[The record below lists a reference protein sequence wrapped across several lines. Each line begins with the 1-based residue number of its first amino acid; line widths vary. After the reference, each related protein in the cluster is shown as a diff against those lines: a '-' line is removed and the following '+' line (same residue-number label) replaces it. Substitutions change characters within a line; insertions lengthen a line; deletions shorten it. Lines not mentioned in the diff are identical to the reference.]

1 MTDRFPGVKFGIFA
15 VLCLVAAGYIVSI
28 TGNIRRLPFVSE
40 TGSYE
45 AVLDNASGLFVGD
58 DVRLAGVPVGRVQQ
72 IRIERGNAVVT
83 FQVDD
88 EVEIRDTWEVGARW
102 RNIIGQ
108 RFLYLYKV
116 GEGAPLQP
124 GDRIPVERSRPVADV
139 ARFFNEL
146 TPLLEAIDPQQQNK
160 LLTALNTS
168 LDTREGTVQ
177 ELVRDFSA
185 LSNTLAD
192 EEPAIRSVLDQGST
206 LLAEYNQRDEQFRA
220 FFTDLASVGD
230 VLAVRNDEFLGAIS
244 DITEVQR
251 QLGGLVQAND
261 EELSR
266 ILDDLDVITG
276 SIGEHRTD
284 FEEALGNT
292 RDGLAVYNL
301 ISRWGQW
308 FNVRAVA
315 FQTQE
320 NGQVT
325 YCQTE
330 NNVPCSAPNSR
341 TGEERQSSALPTRA
355 DVRLAATDV
364 VIGSAL
370 GELPGDGL
378 ALAALQAG
386 LPASAGVPATGA
398 QG

>member
-1 MTDRFPGVKFGIFA
+1 MTDRFPGVKFAIFTL
-15 VLCLVAAGYIVSI
+15 LCLVAAGYIISI

-40 TGSYE
+40 TSSFE
-45 AVLDNASGLFVGD
+45 AVLDNASGLYVGD
-58 DVRLAGVPVGRVQQ
+58 DVRLSGVPVGRVQG
-72 IRIERGNAVVT
+72 ISIEQGNAVIA
-83 FQVDD
+83 FQLD
-88 EVEIRDTWEVGARW
+88 EGVEIRDTWEVGARW

-116 GEGAPLQP
+116 GDGAALEP

-139 ARFFNEL
+139 ARFFNEI
-146 TPLLEAIDPQQQNK
+146 TPLLEAIDPEQQNK
-160 LLTALNTS
+160 LLNALNTS

-266 ILDDLDVITG
+266 ILDDLSVITG
-276 SIGEHRTD
+276 SIGEHRSS

-341 TGEERQSSALPTRA
+341 AGAERQSTALPTRA
-355 DVRLAATDV
+355 DVRLAAADV

-370 GELPGDGL
+370 GEQPGDGL

-386 LPASAGVPATGA
+386 LTGTGA
-398 QG
+398 RG

>member
-1 MTDRFPGVKFGIFA
+1 MTDRFPGVKFAIFT
-15 VLCLVAAGYIVSI
+15 VLCLVAAGYIISI

-40 TGSYE
+40 TSSFE
-45 AVLDNASGLFVGD
+45 AVLDNASGLYVGD
-58 DVRLAGVPVGRVQQ
+58 DVRLAGVPVGRVQG
-72 IRIERGNAVVT
+72 ISIEQGNAVIA
-83 FQVDD
+83 FQLD
-88 EVEIRDTWEVGARW
+88 EGVEIRDTWEVGARW

-116 GEGAPLQP
+116 GDGAALEP

-139 ARFFNEL
+139 ARFFNEI
-146 TPLLEAIDPQQQNK
+146 TPLLEAIDPEQQNK
-160 LLTALNTS
+160 LLNALNTS

-266 ILDDLDVITG
+266 ILDDLSVITG
-276 SIGEHRTD
+276 SIGEHRSS

-341 TGEERQSSALPTRA
+341 AGAERQSTALPTRA
-355 DVRLAATDV
+355 DVRLAAADV

-370 GELPGDGL
+370 GEQPGDGL

-386 LPASAGVPATGA
+386 LTGTGA
-398 QG
+398 RG